1 MFHHQTKHLAWACS
15 WLLEL
20 PSLRSRPQEL
30 GYFWNRIFFLRQST
44 FRPHEIS
51 ESVLLSRRF
60 YNNGNSHKIKRFNT
74 SPLLVSLLFS
84 FLCYSQSHPKFL
96 PVLPVKTGLR
106 AYALSRHMSRHTL
119 NSHDFSL
126 RHTETALFYNR
137 SPEWSGSRQNE
148 SWNKLRGFKSV
159 WCKQG
164 LTGHRICLGG
174 PVVVTL
180 SPVPLSVFGTYERR
194 ISFISGRY
202 S

>member
-1 MFHHQTKHLAWACS
+1 MCFITRRNTSHGHVHGCLSSPHSGHVPKNWDIFETV
-15 WLLEL
+15 
-20 PSLRSRPQEL
+20 
-30 GYFWNRIFFLRQST
+30 YFFLRQST

-60 YNNGNSHKIKRFNT
+60 YNKGNSHKIKRFNT

-84 FLCYSQSHPKFL
+84 FLCYSQSHPKSL
-96 PVLPVKTGLR
+96 PVCELTS
-106 AYALSRHMSRHTL
+106 LSRHMSRHTL
-119 NSHDFSL
+119 NSNAFSL
-126 RHTETALFYNR
+126 RHTETAFFYNR

-164 LTGHRICLGG
+164 LTGDRICLGG

>member
-119 NSHDFSL
+119 NSHAFSL
-126 RHTETALFYNR
+126 RHTEPHFFTTALQSGLGLVKMNPETNYAVLKVPGVNR
-137 SPEWSGSRQNE
+137 AS
-148 SWNKLRGFKSV
+148 LD
-159 WCKQG
+159 
-164 LTGHRICLGG
+164 I
-174 PVVVTL
+174 
-180 SPVPLSVFGTYERR
+180 VFV
-194 ISFISGRY
+194 
-202 S
+202 

>member
-1 MFHHQTKHLAWACS
+1 MGMFMVAWAPLTQVTSPRIGIFLKPYIFFYGNRPSVHTKSVNPFSCRGDFTTKETHIKWNGLIHLPYLS
-15 WLLEL
+15 RYSFLFSATLSL
-20 PSLRSRPQEL
+20 IPSLS
-30 GYFWNRIFFLRQST
+30 
-44 FRPHEIS
+44 
-51 ESVLLSRRF
+51 RF
-60 YNNGNSHKIKRFNT
+60 YRLKPVCELT
-74 SPLLVSLLFS
+74 S
-84 FLCYSQSHPKFL
+84 
-96 PVLPVKTGLR
+96 
-106 AYALSRHMSRHTL
+106 LSCHMSRHTL
-119 NSHDFSL
+119 NSHAFSL
-126 RHTETALFYNR
+126 RHTETAFFYNR

-164 LTGHRICLGG
+164 LTGDRICLGG

>member
-1 MFHHQTKHLAWACS
+1 MGVFMVAWAPLTQVTS
-15 WLLEL
+15 
-20 PSLRSRPQEL
+20 P
-30 GYFWNRIFFLRQST
+30 RIGIFLKPYIFLRQST

-60 YNNGNSHKIKRFNT
+60 YNKGNSHKIKRFNT

-119 NSHDFSL
+119 NSHAFSL